1 VNGEHKISSSH
12 RERTALVYLRQSS
25 MAQVREHT
33 ESTRSQYGL
42 ADKAA
47 ELGWPRTSIEVIDTD
62 LGISGKW
69 GVARAGFTELVSRVC
84 SGDVGAIFGIEI
96 TRLARSNADVARL
109 AEFARIT
116 GTLLIDP
123 DGVYDPADV
132 NDRVLLGF
140 KGTMGE
146 MELHVMAQRLQA
158 NKRAA
163 AGRGELR
170 TPLPVGYVHDDAGD
184 IVTDPDA
191 EVQAAIRDVFAAF
204 AACGS
209 AYGVVAAFAG
219 RRFPLRA
226 YGGAW
231 AGQLRWGR
239 LTHARVLGVLKNPG
253 YAGAYVFGRY
263 ASRRTVDPSGTVHT
277 TITERPR
284 AEWPVL
290 IKDHH
295 EGYITWADYLA
306 SEAKLAA
313 NHTAA
318 GARPPR
324 EGIALCQGIIACG
337 SCGKPMMTN
346 YHTDQRPAY
355 ECSSRRDR
363 LTTPSC
369 RSVAAACVDAAVAG
383 ALLDALTPGQVALA
397 LSAADEVTGRH
408 QQVSRAAGLAVE
420 RARYEADRAERA
432 FCAVEPENRLVARS
446 LEARWEAKL
455 TALTEAEQALQAAR
469 DTLPPLP
476 DRAELEKLAADL
488 PALWNA
494 PATSRK
500 DRKRLLRTLIADIT
514 LLPEQRP
521 DQVRIGI
528 RWHTGA
534 TDELTAARPIHPG
547 TAKRS
552 PDAAVELI
560 TRLGPT
566 TSNDDLIRQLDAAGL
581 TTGHG
586 RPFDVAAVQ
595 WIRHAHKIPVPD
607 PYRPGEIS
615 VAEAAQRLGCST
627 AVLYHWIHT
636 QQLTARRGLGNRFCI
651 PWNDQ
656 IQAGCRTRIAQ
667 SAHLDRTAR
676 PRTLP
681 APPSPAA
688 IGEISVTEAAH
699 RLGCSIGVIYY
710 WIETAQLAVR
720 RGPGNRLNIPWD
732 SRTEASCRN
741 RIGQS
746 GHLNPAAGAPSHGN
760 DAERHST
767 AAGTVSTSWHAQNN
781 GPGNRA

>member
-1 VNGEHKISSSH
+1 
-12 RERTALVYLRQSS
+12 
-25 MAQVREHT
+25 M
-33 ESTRSQYGL
+33 
-42 ADKAA
+42 
-47 ELGWPRTSIEVIDTD
+47 
-62 LGISGKW
+62 
-69 GVARAGFTELVSRVC
+69 
-84 SGDVGAIFGIEI
+84 
-96 TRLARSNADVARL
+96 ARL

-132 NDRVLLGF
+132 NNRVLLGF

-191 EVQAAIRDVFAAF
+191 EVQAAVRDVFAAF

-313 NHTAA
+313 NHTSA

-369 RSVAAACVDAAVAG
+369 RSVAAACVDAAVAA
-383 ALLDALTPGQVALA
+383 ALLDALTPRQVALA

-408 QQVSRAAGLAVE
+408 QRASRAAELAVE
-420 RARYEADRAERA
+420 RARYDADRAERA

-476 DRAELEKLAADL
+476 GRAELEKLAADL

-494 PATSRK
+494 PATSPK

-521 DQVRIGI
+521 DQARIGI

-560 TRLGPT
+560 TRLGPA

-615 VAEAAQRLGCST
+615 VTEAARRLGCST
-627 AVLYHWIHT
+627 TVLYHWIHT

-656 IQAGCRTRIAQ
+656 IQASCRTRIAQ

-688 IGEISVTEAAH
+688 IGEISVTEAAY

-732 SRTEASCRN
+732 SQTEASCRN
-741 RIGQS
+741 RISQS
-746 GHLNPAAGAPSHGN
+746 GHLNPAARRTKP
-760 DAERHST
+760 RK
-767 AAGTVSTSWHAQNN
+767 
-781 GPGNRA
+781 RR

>member
-1 VNGEHKISSSH
+1 MNGEHKITSSH
-12 RERTALVYLRQSS
+12 RERAALVYLRQSS

-42 ADKAA
+42 AETAA
-47 ELGWPRTSIEVIDTD
+47 ALGWARSDIEVIDTD

-69 GVARAGFTELVSRVC
+69 GVAREGFTELVTRMC

-163 AGRGELR
+163 AERGELR
-170 TPLPVGYVHDDAGD
+170 TPLPVGYVHDEAGEVV
-184 IVTDPDA
+184 IDPDA
-191 EVQAAIRDVFAAF
+191 EVQAAVRDVFSAF

-219 RRFPLRA
+219 RKFPLRA

-239 LTHARVLGVLKNPG
+239 LTHARVLGILKNPG

-263 ASRRTVDPSGTVHT
+263 ASHRTVEPSGTVHT
-277 TITERPR
+277 AITERPR

-306 SEAKLAA
+306 SEARLAA

-318 GARPPR
+318 GARPAR
-324 EGIALCQGIIACG
+324 EGTALCQGIIICG

-346 YHTDQRPAY
+346 YHTDQRPSY

-369 RSVAAACVDAAVAG
+369 RTVVAACVDDAVAG
-383 ALLDALTPGQVALA
+383 ALLDALTPGQIALA
-397 LSAADEVTGRH
+397 LSAADEVAGRR
-408 QQVSRAAGLAVE
+408 QRVSRAAELAVE

-432 FCAVEPENRLVARS
+432 FCQVEPENRLVARS
-446 LEARWEAKL
+446 LEARWEARL
-455 TALTEAEQALQAAR
+455 AALAEAGQALEAAQ

-476 DRAELEKLAADL
+476 GRDDLEKLAADL

-494 PATSRK
+494 PTTSAR
-500 DRKRLLRTLIADIT
+500 DRKRLLRTLIADVT
-514 LLPEQRP
+514 VLPEP
-521 DQVRIGI
+521 DRGKARIGI

-534 TDELTAARPIHPG
+534 TDKLTIDRPVHPG
-547 TAKRS
+547 TARRS
-552 PDAAVELI
+552 PAAAIELVK
-560 TRLGPT
+560 RLGPA
-566 TSNDDLIRQLDAAGL
+566 TSNDELVTRLNAAGHL
-581 TTGHG
+581 TGHG
-586 RPFDVAAVQ
+586 RPFDIDAVQ
-595 WIRHAHKIPVPD
+595 WIRHAYQVPVPD
-607 PYRPGEIS
+607 PYGPGEIS
-615 VAEAAQRLGCST
+615 AAEAARRLGCGTS
-627 AVLYHWIHT
+627 VIYHWIHT
-636 QQLTARRGLGNRFCI
+636 GQLTARRGSASRFCI
-651 PWNDQ
+651 PWDT
-656 IQAGCRTRIAQ
+656 QAEASCRTRIAQ
-667 SAHLDRTAR
+667 SAHLGRAAR

-681 APPSPAA
+681 APAFPAA
-688 IGEISVTEAAH
+688 DGGEISVTEAACQ
-699 RLGCSIGVIYY
+699 LGCSTGVIYY
-710 WIETAQLAVR
+710 WIETGQLTVR
-720 RGPGNRLNIPWD
+720 RGAGNRLHIPWND
-732 SRTEASCRN
+732 QIQAECRS

-746 GHLNPAAGAPSHGN
+746 GHLNPAARRTKP
-760 DAERHST
+760 R
-767 AAGTVSTSWHAQNN
+767 
-781 GPGNRA
+781 RRR